1 MYLKKSIWSTE
12 ENDTK
17 KKENPTED
25 RNIHKCMNA
34 VLQM

>member
-17 KKENPTED
+17 KENPTED
-25 RNIHKCMNA
+25 RNIHKCRNA
-34 VLQM
+34 VLQV